1 MTSAPEILADLLT
14 MRCSHIPFPPCHACM
29 FDCRLKQLWPKMAE
43 GSEQPKKLPRQ
54 LNLWSEEAMARAVV
68 ACLEQKQIGGS
79 HTLRHIAKEYGI
91 PSSTL
96 ERRVNGKV
104 AGTSHNQ
111 DDQLLSPV
119 QKKMNSIRY

>member
-1 MTSAPEILADLLT
+1 
-14 MRCSHIPFPPCHACM
+14 M

-79 HTLRHIAKEYGI
+79 HTLRHSAFVAERSSALQMYLIIIIIIIKKGI
-91 PSSTL
+91 WHTIKHIG
-96 ERRVNGKV
+96 E
-104 AGTSHNQ
+104 AG
-111 DDQLLSPV
+111 
-119 QKKMNSIRY
+119 